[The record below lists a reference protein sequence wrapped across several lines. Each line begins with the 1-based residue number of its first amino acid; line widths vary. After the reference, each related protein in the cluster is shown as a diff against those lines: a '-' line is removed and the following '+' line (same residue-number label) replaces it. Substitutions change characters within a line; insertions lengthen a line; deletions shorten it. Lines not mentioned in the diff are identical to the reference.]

1 MEDTWVK
8 YAEAFSSPENP
19 VLDELA
25 RDCYANYES
34 QSMLSG
40 FLQGRILSMLAKMI
54 QPRRVLEVGTY
65 LGYSA
70 MCLAEGLAEDGKVIT
85 LDIDEKTSAVARA
98 YVARSAHSSR
108 IDFRLG
114 PAVDIIPGLDETFDL
129 VFIDAD
135 KPNYPHYY
143 DLAFPKVRMGG
154 FLIADNVLWKG
165 KVADDEAT
173 HDSHTKVL
181 HEFNKKVRADERVS
195 HVLLPVRDGL
205 MIVRKERG

>member
-1 MEDTWVK
+1 MDDTWAK

-40 FLQGRILSMLAKMI
+40 YLQGRILSMLSKMI
-54 QPRRVLEVGTY
+54 RPRRVLEVGTY

-85 LDIDEKTSAVARA
+85 LDIDEKTNAVARA

-114 PAVDIIPGLDETFDL
+114 PAIDIIPGLDETFDL

-135 KPNYPHYY
+135 KPNYAAYY
-143 DLAFPKVRMGG
+143 DLAFPKVREGG

-165 KVADDEAT
+165 KVVEPEST
-173 HDSHTKVL
+173 HDSHTRAL
-181 HEFNKKVRADERVS
+181 HEFNKKVRADGRVS

-205 MIVRKERG
+205 MVVRKERG